1 MLEIIGLTRLHRLV
15 YPIGGG
21 ASFSSARPVYI
32 GRSVAE
38 VEVDLEAQLGDDL
51 RYEGGQ
57 CLVMRVH
64 DALGGVVFEW
74 DRGLV

>member
-21 ASFSSARPVYI
+21 ASFSSARQFCI

-57 CLVMRVH
+57 CLVMRVY
-64 DALGGVVFEW
+64 DPLGGVGFEG